1 LRTQFSPALR
11 DGDPFLFQDAG
22 AQSAGLFSKR
32 LSRLR
37 QGFVGQAEARAAIK
51 RSRLDFVKA
60 IFFQPEANPFKHRQL
75 FFQVHH

>member
-1 LRTQFSPALR
+1 VP
-11 DGDPFLFQDAG
+11 G

-51 RSRLDFVKA
+51 RFGAPPQRSLKSV
-60 IFFQPEANPFKHRQL
+60 N
-75 FFQVHH
+75 